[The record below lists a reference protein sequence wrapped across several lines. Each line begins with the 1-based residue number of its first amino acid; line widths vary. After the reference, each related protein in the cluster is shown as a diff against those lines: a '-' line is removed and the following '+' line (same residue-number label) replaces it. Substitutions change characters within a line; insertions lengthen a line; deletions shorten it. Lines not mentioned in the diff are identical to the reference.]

1 MNILDLQIER
11 VSQDES
17 EKSKQLVS
25 ELEEL
30 SRSTAKRGIVKKY
43 TNIIDGTDVQ
53 ISSWRFNEW
62 DYSSKKVKLPIYA
75 RGLFTVG
82 DRIVCRGYDKFYNVD
97 ELGSVS
103 RKALQ
108 ETTTGPYTL
117 TVKANGCIVFISGLE
132 DGTLVVC
139 SKHSTGYRDDLT
151 RNHALAAQAS
161 LKRQLEKNDID
172 STELA
177 TTLHQLGI
185 TAVAEYCDDSF
196 EEHILEYTQEKAGL
210 YLHGLNY
217 NTRSF
222 KTCSMDVVTRFARA
236 FGFKT
241 IDYFEVPTFEETMKI
256 LEKTNESGLHNGEEI
271 EGFVVRCQKDS
282 SDFFF
287 KYKFEEPYLL
297 YRELREVTKQYLN
310 KGLDNVSFKKH
321 KLICMDYLKFVIPL
335 FDADPSLKENYLK
348 DKGIVKLRKLYME
361 NKQKSGSEII
371 KEEQSMEKLEEEL
384 KCAGYRQDT
393 CKYVLVTVA
402 TIGCGKTTTSMT
414 LANLFPDL
422 IGVVQSDDIPSPIK
436 NKQVAKCLEV
446 LVEKPIVIL
455 DRNNHKLIERQQTFE
470 YFADLNKLIPTSKLK
485 FICLNFLGNMSKTDP
500 ELWEITRARV
510 LERGDNHQ
518 SIKVE
523 RDGAFKAEMIMKGFL
538 GRFQPVEEDKFPD
551 SRFDHIIDLK
561 VDKNSSLENAKVIA
575 RRLAEIATDLNLQ
588 YPSDEQFL
596 EAYQKA
602 LEFKPVVTKNFK
614 TKKEKPQYFGIQV
627 NDIDKLTQIQEIDFF
642 EELQKANRVKKEFHI
657 TLIHVGSTKKNPPM
671 KTIYQH
677 YCELI
682 KGMEKVND
690 HMELPYKADA
700 RLVRICWNSRVMC
713 IEAEVKRI
721 YGEEGER
728 LDSLGIGNKYPH
740 ITVGTISEK
749 VQSVESNKL
758 LSDLHDF
765 GDENINTLDLNI
777 EFNQLPVFVH
787 Y

>member
-1 MNILDLQIER
+1 MNILDLQIDR
-11 VSQDES
+11 VSQEEN

-30 SRSTAKRGIVKKY
+30 SKSTAKRGAVKKY
-43 TNIIDGTDVQ
+43 TNIVDGTDVE

-82 DRIVCRGYDKFYNVD
+82 DRIVCRGYDKFFNVD

-103 RKALQ
+103 KKALQ

-132 DGTLVVC
+132 NGTLVVC
-139 SKHSTGYRDDLT
+139 SKNSTGYRDELT
-151 RNHALAAQAS
+151 HNHALAAQAA
-161 LKRQLEKNDID
+161 LKRQLEKKGINPK
-172 STELA
+172 ELA
-177 TTLHQLGI
+177 TTLHQLGM

-196 EEHILEYTQEKAGL
+196 EEHIIEYTQEKAGL

-217 NTRSF
+217 NTCDF
-222 KTCSMDVVTRFARA
+222 KTCSMTVVTSFAQA

-241 IDYFEVPTFEETMKI
+241 IDYFELPTFKAAMEF
-256 LEKTNESGLHNGEEI
+256 LEKASETGLHKGEEI
-271 EGFVVRCQKDS
+271 EGFVVRCQKDN

-297 YRELREVTKQYLN
+297 YRELREVTKQYLA
-310 KGLDNVSFKKH
+310 KGVDKVSFKNH

-335 FDADPSLKENYLK
+335 FDTEPALKEDYLK
-348 DKGIVKLRKLYME
+348 GKGIVKMRKLYME
-361 NKQKSGSEII
+361 HKQQSVSEII
-371 KEEQSMEKLEEEL
+371 KEEQSVAKLEEEL
-384 KCAGYRQDT
+384 KCAGYGQDT

-455 DRNNHKLIERQQTFE
+455 DRNNHKFIERQQTFE
-470 YFADLNKLIPTSKLK
+470 YFADLNKLIPASKLK
-485 FICLNFLGNMSKTDP
+485 FICLNFLGNMSKDDP
-500 ELWEITRARV
+500 KLWEITRARV

-523 RDGAFKAEMIMKGFL
+523 RDGSYKAEMIMKGFL
-538 GRFQPVEEDKFPD
+538 GRFQPVEKDKFPD
-551 SRFDHIIDLK
+551 SRFDHIIDL
-561 VDKNSSLENAKVIA
+561 VVEKNSSLENAKLIT
-575 RRLAEIATDLNLQ
+575 RTLAEIASDLNVQ
-588 YPSDEQFL
+588 YPNEEQFL

-614 TKKEKPQYFGIQV
+614 TKKQKPQYFGIQV
-627 NDIDKLTQIQEIDFF
+627 NDIDKLGQIHEIGFFKQLQE
-642 EELQKANRVKKEFHI
+642 ANRVKKEFHI

-671 KTIYQH
+671 KAIYQK

-682 KGMEKVND
+682 KDTEHIND
-690 HMELPYKADA
+690 QIELPYKADA
-700 RLVRICWNSRVMC
+700 KLVRICWNSRVMC

-721 YGEEGER
+721 YGKEGER
-728 LDSLGIGNKYPH
+728 LDSLGIGNRYPH

-749 VQSVESNKL
+749 VQAVESNKL
-758 LSDLHDF
+758 LADLHDF
-765 GDENINTLDLNI
+765 GDENINTQDLNI
-777 EFNQLPVFVH
+777 ELNQLPLFVH

>member
-1 MNILDLQIER
+1 MNILDLQIDR
-11 VSQDES
+11 VSEDES
-17 EKSKQLVS
+17 KKSKQLIS

-30 SRSTAKRGIVKKY
+30 SKSTAKRGIVKKF
-43 TNIIDGTDVQ
+43 TNTIDGTDVE

-82 DRIVCRGYDKFYNVD
+82 DRIVCRGYDKFFNVD

-103 RKALQ
+103 KKALQ
-108 ETTTGPYTL
+108 ETTAGPYTL

-139 SKHSTGYRDDLT
+139 SKHSTGYREDLT
-151 RNHALAAQAS
+151 RNHALAAQTA
-161 LKRQLEKNDID
+161 LEKQLED
-172 STELA
+172 SGLKPKELA
-177 TTLHQLGI
+177 TTLYRLGM

-196 EEHILEYTQEKAGL
+196 EEHILEYAQEKAGL

-217 NTRSF
+217 NTCDF
-222 KTCSMDVVTRFARA
+222 KTCSMAVVTSFAQAFRFR
-236 FGFKT
+236 T
-241 IDYFEVPTFEETMKI
+241 IDYFTIPTFEATMEFLEQASET
-256 LEKTNESGLHNGEEI
+256 GLYKGEEI
-271 EGFVVRCQKDS
+271 EGFVVRCQKDN

-297 YRELREVTKQYLN
+297 YRELREVTKQFLT
-310 KGLDNVSFKKH
+310 KGLDNVSFKNH

-335 FDADPSLKENYLK
+335 FDADPSLKDDYLQG
-348 DKGIVKLRKLYME
+348 KGIVKLRKLYME
-361 NKQKSGSEII
+361 HKQKSGSEII
-371 KEEQSMEKLEEEL
+371 KEEQSMAKLEEEL
-384 KCAGYRQDT
+384 KCAGYGQDT

-455 DRNNHKLIERQQTFE
+455 DRNNHKFIERQQTFE
-470 YFADLNKLIPTSKLK
+470 YFADLNKLIPESKLK
-485 FICLNFLGNMSKTDP
+485 FICLNFLGKVSKDDP
-500 ELWEITRARV
+500 KLWEITRARV
-510 LERGDNHQ
+510 LDRGDNHQ

-523 RDGAFKAEMIMKGFL
+523 RDGTYKAEMIMKGFL
-538 GRFQPVEEDKFPD
+538 GRYQPVVREKFPD
-551 SRFDHIIDLK
+551 SRFDHIIDLI
-561 VDKNSSLENAKVIA
+561 VDKDSSLENAKLIT
-575 RRLAEIATDLNLQ
+575 RKLLEIATDIKINL
-588 YPSDEQFL
+588 PSEEQFL
-596 EAYQKA
+596 EAYKKA
-602 LEFKPVVTKNFK
+602 LSFKPLVTKNFK

-627 NDIDKLTQIQEIDFF
+627 NDIDKVTQIHEIDFF
-642 EELQKANRVKKEFHI
+642 KQLQEADRLKKEFHI
-657 TLIHVGSTKKNPPM
+657 TLVHVGSTKKNPPV
-671 KTIYQH
+671 KTIYQN
-677 YCELI
+677 YCGLV
-682 KGMEKVND
+682 KDTEKID
-690 HMELPYKADA
+690 DQMELPYKADA
-700 RLVRICWNSRVMC
+700 KLVRACWNSRVMC

-728 LDSLGIGNKYPH
+728 LESLGIGNRYPH

-749 VQSVESNKL
+749 VQAVESNKL
-758 LSDLHDF
+758 LSDLHEF
-765 GDENINTLDLNI
+765 GDENIHTLEFNI
-777 EFNQLPVFVH
+777 ELHQLPVFVH